1 MPELEITFT
10 EQDAEILERV
20 RQQQGLASIQ
30 QAAEWLV
37 KRRLRLAH
45 VASPDETGR
54 STSSITTAVIDAA
67 ISDRKSR

>member
-37 KRRLRLAH
+37 KRRLRLGARRL
-45 VASPDETGR
+45 TGR
-54 STSSITTAVIDAA
+54 
-67 ISDRKSR
+67 DRALYVVHNNSRN